1 MFAQRRMLSCLPIVA
16 AALLAA
22 CQGGSNGGATAG
34 SSPAPSPPAAGRTT
48 ANPLEEHAATPRYRI
63 DISYPALNAAEAPL
77 AAMLH
82 RIGGAAKRDFLR
94 ALPDPKIFPEFADR
108 QLQLRIDFKVAA
120 RTGAFTSVRE
130 TGFQDTGGAHPAPI
144 DAAIVYDID
153 AHRTITLD
161 DLFAHPDAAR
171 KAIADFAR
179 ADLMK
184 KIMAQTPAPGE
195 GSPQAIA
202 EWKANAKQMID
213 EGTGPTSQNFANF
226 VIRAGS
232 NTRATSPG
240 LTLIFPPYQVAAYV
254 YGTQTVDVPVE
265 VFGQYLTPQYRTAF
279 GAPIDH

>member
-1 MFAQRRMLSCLPIVA
+1 MFAKRRVRFCLLVSA
-16 AALLAA
+16 TFALAA
-22 CQGGSNGGATAG
+22 CGGAPNNVATA
-34 SSPAPSPPAAGRTT
+34 APAAS
-48 ANPLEEHAATPRYRI
+48 ASSAAATGTLSNPRAERVSTSRYRI
-63 DISYPALNAAEAPL
+63 DISYPDLHADEAPL
-77 AAMLH
+77 AAMLR
-82 RIGGAAKRDFLR
+82 RIAAAAKQDFLR
-94 ALPDPKIFPEFADR
+94 ALPDPKTFPEFADR

-120 RTGAFTSVRE
+120 RTSAFTSVRE

-195 GSPQAIA
+195 GSPQAVA

-213 EGTGPTSQNFANF
+213 EGTGPTPQNFANF

-240 LTLIFPPYQVAAYV
+240 LMLIFPPYQVAAYV

-265 VFGQYLTPQYRTAF
+265 VFGQYLAPQYRTAF